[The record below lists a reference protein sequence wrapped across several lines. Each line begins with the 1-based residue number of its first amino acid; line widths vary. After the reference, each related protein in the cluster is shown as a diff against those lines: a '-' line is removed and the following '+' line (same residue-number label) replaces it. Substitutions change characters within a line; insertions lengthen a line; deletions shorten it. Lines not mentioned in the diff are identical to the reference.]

1 MRLKAIVF
9 SLIVL
14 VGIMKVSGQQPAAGS
29 NAAIAQDVSK
39 IAVSVQAL
47 SKALRDFVD
56 RMGKAEG
63 VALPDR
69 QQKLILGMQ
78 LLVQAEQRLAT
89 QQRYNVEVAEKEI
102 SVRGRLAQIDI
113 ELDQLD
119 RTYPSNIEGSTRTPE
134 IREVRRAALQA
145 ERTTLQ
151 NGLQQIQAALTDA
164 QSSVRESRD
173 LVIRLRRTYL
183 PLVERELAEP

>member
-1 MRLKAIVF
+1 MRPKVIVF

-14 VGIMKVSGQQPAAGS
+14 VGIMNVSAQQPAAGS
-29 NAAIAQDVSK
+29 NAAIAQDVSR
-39 IAVSVQAL
+39 IAASVQTL

-56 RMGKAEG
+56 KMGKAEG

-151 NGLQQIQAALTDA
+151 NGLQQIQTALTDA
-164 QSSVRESRD
+164 QNSVRESRD
-173 LVIRLRRTYL
+173 LVLRLRRTYL
-183 PLVERELAEP
+183 PQVERELAEP

>member
-1 MRLKAIVF
+1 MRPKAIVF

-14 VGIMKVSGQQPAAGS
+14 LGIMKVSAQQPAAGS

-56 RMGKAEG
+56 KMGKADG
-63 VALPDR
+63 VAFPDR

-134 IREVRRAALQA
+134 IRELRRAALQA

-183 PLVERELAEP
+183 PQVERELAEP

>member
-1 MRLKAIVF
+1 MRPKVIVF

-14 VGIMKVSGQQPAAGS
+14 VGIANVSAQQPAAGS
-29 NAAIAQDVSK
+29 NAAIAQDVSR
-39 IAVSVQAL
+39 IAASVQTL

-56 RMGKAEG
+56 KMGKAEG

-151 NGLQQIQAALTDA
+151 NGLQQIQTALTDA
-164 QSSVRESRD
+164 QNSVRESRD
-173 LVIRLRRTYL
+173 LVLRLRRTYL
-183 PLVERELAEP
+183 PQVERELAEP